1 VGPLSGN
8 GASARPLQVAVD
20 IGGTFVDAV
29 EFDEETGVVRLHKE
43 PTTPEHPAEGVLS
56 ALAGLGADLGSIST
70 FIHGTTLGLNSI
82 LERRGAPTGII
93 TNDGFRDIFE
103 VARGDV
109 PPPKMYDF
117 QYERPPLIVPR
128 RCVLGVPGRIE
139 YSGSVVEDLDEDA
152 VREAA
157 RLLVEKHGVR
167 SVAVA
172 FLHAYANPEH
182 ERRAAAVLRAAFPDL
197 SISVSSDIAR
207 EYREYE
213 RTSTAVL
220 DAYIRPVFE
229 RYVGELENGLDAKGF
244 RGSFLIT
251 RSGGGAMASSVAKQ
265 APLLTVLS
273 GPAGG
278 IIGASAVA
286 SLVERPN
293 LISFDVG
300 GTSLDACVILDGQPT
315 EVYEAQIEHLP
326 LLIPIFDI
334 RTIGAGGGS
343 IAWLDDGLL
352 KVGPQSA
359 GAQPG
364 PICYGRG
371 GTEPTVTDAAIVL
384 GYLTAEEFLAGQ
396 LTIDQEAARRGITE
410 RIAVPLG
417 LELVPAAAG
426 ILRVMLARTVGAIRE
441 ITVER
446 GMDPREFSLL
456 AFGGA
461 GPMLAPMLMNEM
473 DILEVIVPQ
482 APAGFSAW
490 GMLMSDLEFDFARTV
505 LTILGQEAVDALA
518 GQYRELESLAQG
530 VLAEQGVEEANRTL
544 QHRLDLRYLGQEH
557 TLAVSVD
564 GVASA
569 DEIRRRFAEAHR
581 DRYGHSL
588 DARVQ
593 ILNLRLRAIGR
604 TAKPALE
611 ALQPDTQR
619 GLSLV
624 GTRDAYDF
632 AAASL
637 REFEVHDRTRLNPGD
652 RVRGPSIVVEGTC
665 TVIVSSDQ
673 ALTVDPYGH
682 LIVRRAD
689 A

>member
-1 VGPLSGN
+1 
-8 GASARPLQVAVD
+8 
-20 IGGTFVDAV
+20 
-29 EFDEETGVVRLHKE
+29 
-43 PTTPEHPAEGVLS
+43 
-56 ALAGLGADLGSIST
+56 
-70 FIHGTTLGLNSI
+70 
-82 LERRGAPTGII
+82 
-93 TNDGFRDIFE
+93 
-103 VARGDV
+103 
-109 PPPKMYDF
+109 
-117 QYERPPLIVPR
+117 
-128 RCVLGVPGRIE
+128 
-139 YSGSVVEDLDEDA
+139 
-152 VREAA
+152 
-157 RLLVEKHGVR
+157 
-167 SVAVA
+167 
-172 FLHAYANPEH
+172 
-182 ERRAAAVLRAAFPDL
+182 
-197 SISVSSDIAR
+197 
-207 EYREYE
+207 
-213 RTSTAVL
+213 
-220 DAYIRPVFE
+220 
-229 RYVGELENGLDAKGF
+229 
-244 RGSFLIT
+244 
-251 RSGGGAMASSVAKQ
+251 MASSVAKQ

-286 SLVERPN
+286 SLIERPN

-343 IAWLDDGLL
+343 IAWLDGGLL

-371 GTEPTVTDAAIVL
+371 GTEPTLTDAAIVL
-384 GYLTAEEFLAGQ
+384 GYLTADEFLAGQ
-396 LTIDQEAARRGITE
+396 LAIDEEAARRGIAE
-410 RIAVPLG
+410 RIAEPLG
-417 LELVPAAAG
+417 LDLVPAAAG

-461 GPMLAPMLMNEM
+461 GPMLAPMLMSEM
-473 DILEVIVPQ
+473 DILEVVVPQ

-505 LTILGQEAVDALA
+505 LTILDQEAVDALA
-518 GQYRELESLAQG
+518 EQYRELEGLAEG
-530 VLAEQGVEEANRTL
+530 VLAEQGVDAADRTL

-557 TLAVSVD
+557 TLAVPVD
-564 GVASA
+564 GVTSA
-569 DEIRRRFAEAHR
+569 DEIRRRFEEAHR
-581 DRYGHSL
+581 ERYGHSL
-588 DARVQ
+588 EARVQ

-611 ALQPDTQR
+611 PLAQHDVPRT
-619 GLSLV
+619 SLV
-624 GTRDAYDF
+624 GTREAYDF
-632 AAASL
+632 AADAMTQ
-637 REFEVHDRTRLNPGD
+637 FAVHDRRRLSSGE
-652 RVRGPSIVVEGTC
+652 RVRGPAIVVEGTC

-673 ALTVDPYGH
+673 SLTVDSYGH
-682 LIVRRAD
+682 LIVRRAE

>member
-8 GASARPLQVAVD
+8 GASARPLRVAVD

-56 ALAGLGADLGSIST
+56 ALRGLGADLGSIST

-82 LERRGAPTGII
+82 LERRGAPTGLI

-128 RCVLGVPGRIE
+128 RCALGVPGRID

-157 RLLVEKHGVR
+157 RLLVEEHGVR
-167 SVAVA
+167 SVVVA

-182 ERRAAAVLRAAFPDL
+182 ERRAAAVMRAAFPDL

-220 DAYIRPVFE
+220 DAYIRPIFE
-229 RYVGELENGLDAKGF
+229 RYVGELENGLDAEGF

-300 GTSLDACVILDGQPT
+300 GTSLDACVILDAQPT
-315 EVYEAQIEHLP
+315 EVYEARIEHLP

-384 GYLTAEEFLAGQ
+384 GYLTAEEFLGGQ
-396 LTIDQEAARRGITE
+396 LTIDEEAARGGIAE
-410 RIAVPLG
+410 RIAAPLG

-461 GPMLAPMLMNEM
+461 GPMLAPMLMSEM

-505 LTILGQEAVDALA
+505 LTILGQEAVDALT
-518 GQYRELESLAQG
+518 GQYRELESLAEG
-530 VLAEQGVEEANRTL
+530 VLAEQAVEEADRTL

-564 GVASA
+564 GIASA
-569 DEIRRRFAEAHR
+569 DEIRRRFEEAHR
-581 DRYGHSL
+581 ERYGHSL

-604 TAKPALE
+604 TAKPELE
-611 ALQPDTQR
+611 PLQPDTQC
-619 GLSLV
+619 GTSLV
-624 GTRDAYDF
+624 GTREAYDF
-632 AAASL
+632 AADSL
-637 REFEVHDRTRLNPGD
+637 TEFAVRDRKRLNPGD

-682 LIVRRAD
+682 LIVRRVD